1 MKIIK
6 RLKALFSKDDQPIS
20 LDLKAAEIKEGR
32 AFLHSKNDDAVTY
45 LVKSNNIE
53 ILLNGRKNLSEKD
66 ILILQS
72 SEKQMYKNSK
82 TDPMSRKKQTRNNQ
96 NPSLK
101 NSARVDGSTTLHEAD
116 RFKKRVLTVSLYPEE
131 YERLTNTIQKYGY
144 RRAEFIMASADTAT
158 AGTMA
163 KAQKRIMMA
172 HTKMRKEE
180 RALKQKQAAENT

>member
-6 RLKALFSKDDQPIS
+6 KLKALFSKDDQQIS

-32 AFLHSKNDDAVTY
+32 AFLHPKHDETITY
-45 LVKSNNIE
+45 LVKSNDIE
-53 ILLNGRKNLSEKD
+53 ILLNNKNNLSDKD

-72 SEKQMYKNSK
+72 TTKQIHKPPMKQEEKRTASKQNS
-82 TDPMSRKKQTRNNQ
+82 TGKQ
-96 NPSLK
+96 P
-101 NSARVDGSTTLHEAD
+101 GSTSDGAVLHDAD
-116 RFKKRVLTVSLYPEE
+116 RFKKRVFTVSLYPEE
-131 YERLTNTIQKYGY
+131 YDRLTNTIQKYGY

-163 KAQKRIMMA
+163 KAQKKIKMA

-180 RALKQKQAAENT
+180 RELKQKQVTENA